1 MKISEKDINE
11 FLEFRRRFTELEW
24 TTMNNYI
31 EFVLTRRRR
40 NFILTSSEVEEVR
53 NLIREDKFI

>member
-1 MKISEKDINE
+1 MKISEKDVNE